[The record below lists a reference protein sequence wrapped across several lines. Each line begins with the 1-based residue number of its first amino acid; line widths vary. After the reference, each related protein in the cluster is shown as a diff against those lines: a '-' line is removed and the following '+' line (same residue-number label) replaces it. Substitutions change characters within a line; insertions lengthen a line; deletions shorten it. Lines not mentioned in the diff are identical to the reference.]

1 MIAQFKNWIIKS
13 TKRRHRVRVWAL
25 IGRAGTG
32 KSFRA
37 RLIMEKHNID
47 LLVDDGLLIRDQQ
60 ILAGRS
66 AKREKLRTSAVKIAI
81 FENQDRAQ
89 IIRDVLDKESYKSI
103 LLLGTSE
110 KMVGRI
116 AERLGLPFPDHL
128 IYIEDVATEEEIL
141 HARESRQLKGKHVI
155 PVPMIEVKRDQTHR
169 IIDSIKLF
177 LEINPLLF
185 WKKRVVEKT
194 VVQPPFSRRG
204 RLSLSEAALSQMI
217 MHTVQEYSKDVSIKK
232 ILIDQSS
239 DLGYEIEVKLQFS
252 FGAQVQNLLP
262 GMQDYIITHIERYS
276 GIHIDQ
282 LHLTIDH
289 VTIKK

>member
-1 MIAQFKNWIIKS
+1 MIAQVKNWF
-13 TKRRHRVRVWAL
+13 KRSSKKRSRVRVWAL

-37 RLIMEKHNID
+37 RLIMEKYNID
-47 LLVDDGLLIRDQQ
+47 LLIDDGLLIRDQQ

-81 FENQDRAQ
+81 FENSDHAQ
-89 IIRDVLDKESYKSI
+89 TVRQSLENESYKSI

-116 AERLGLPFPDHL
+116 AERLDLPYPDHL

-141 HARESRQLKGKHVI
+141 HAKESRKIKGKHVI
-155 PVPMIEVKRDQTHR
+155 PVPMIEIKLDQSHR
-169 IIDSIKLF
+169 ILDSFKLL
-177 LEINPLLF
+177 LEKNPLQF

-204 RLSLSEAALSQMI
+204 QLSISEAALSQMI
-217 MHTVQEYSKDVSIKK
+217 MHTVQEYSKDIKIIK
-232 ILIDQSS
+232 ISIDQPSE
-239 DLGYEIEVKLQFS
+239 LGYEIEVKLQFV

-262 GMQDYIITHIERYS
+262 GLQEYIITHIERYS

-289 VTIKK
+289 VMIKK